1 MANFDPIGTALSNP
15 LVLGAGKWFVNS
27 GTDVI
32 VASVIDIL
40 GTAKGETFLNE
51 EYGSRLEELLF
62 APNDAVTFS
71 IIKQFVFEA
80 LNQWEQRIRVDSVEV
95 SSSEDDKIKVLIHIS
110 FTVVNTNLQ
119 DSFVFPFYE
128 RLAA

>member
-15 LVLGAGKWFVNS
+15 LVLDAGKWLVNS

-62 APNDAVTFS
+62 STNDEVTFS

-80 LNQWEQRIRVDSVEV
+80 LNEWEQRIRVDSVEV
-95 SSSEDDKIKVLIHIS
+95 SSSEDKKIKVLIHIS

-119 DSFVFPFYE
+119 NSFVFPFYE